1 MTKEAKKQLIIDYIT
16 DNPTVRTSEI
26 AEIAE
31 LKASR
36 ARDYLS
42 ELVSKGILIAEGANR
57 NRTYRLKS

>member
-1 MTKEAKKQLIIDYIT
+1 MTKEARKQLIIDYVT
-16 DNPTVRTSEI
+16 DHPTVRTSEI

-36 ARDYLS
+36 AREYLS
-42 ELVSKGILIAEGANR
+42 ELVSEGILIAEGANR